1 MIKGN
6 TNQDEMDVIFVN
18 DARFGDGDRL
28 VQVPPHVLTYFRAK
42 EDFGSFHREAF
53 RHDGRVAAD
62 RPPVALRLDGPRYEI
77 VEELVI
83 GNETPGT
90 VIKEVITRTLVLYI
104 P

>member
-1 MIKGN
+1 MMRGN

-28 VQVPPHVLTYFRAK
+28 VQVPPHVLAYFRAQK
-42 EDFGSFHREAF
+42 DLCPFQSEPLC
-53 RHDGRVAAD
+53 HDGRVAAD
-62 RPPVALRLDGPRYEI
+62 RPPVALRLDGSRYEI

-90 VIKEVITRTLVLYI
+90 VIKEMIIRTLVL
-104 P
+104 